1 MAKQKRLPFSLHLT
15 RMSGMNGSNEQSKFS
30 AAAIHSYYT
39 FLLKCCFSPRD
50 WCLSRQLWWGHQ
62 IPMFRVQGTYEE
74 TDIDQGGVVLKDNLG
89 QFWVFGTNEEEA
101 LANARTV
108 LKTEEIRVTRVCVF
122 LLPFDVTL
130 YPL

>member
-1 MAKQKRLPFSLHLT
+1 
-15 RMSGMNGSNEQSKFS
+15 
-30 AAAIHSYYT
+30 
-39 FLLKCCFSPRD
+39 
-50 WCLSRQLWWGHQ
+50 
-62 IPMFRVQGTYEE
+62 MFRVQGTFEE
-74 TDIDQGGVVLKDNLG
+74 PDIDQGGVIIKDNLG

-130 YPL
+130 YPLFNRMKMFWTPGFHPLFYHSPISNGLHHLIQQILKRISPYL